1 MTKYERYV
9 QLRNS
14 MNLKDAD
21 VSRETKIAKS
31 TFSDWKNGRS
41 EPKNDKLQK
50 ISDFFGVKIDFFL
63 DNNADYDKFT
73 DIPINNTA
81 KKIALNIQCNM
92 SLRMLYDIVKDSSP
106 EELQTFIRIIE
117 AFKKTPNS

>member
-50 ISDFFGVKIDFFL
+50 ISDFFGVKIDYFI

-73 DIPINNTA
+73 DIPINNTV

-92 SLRMLYDIVKDSSP
+92 SLRMLYDIVKDASP

>member
-21 VSRETKIAKS
+21 VSRGTKIAKS

-50 ISDFFGVKIDFFL
+50 ISDYFGVKIDYFL
-63 DNNADYDKFT
+63 DDNVDYDKFT
-73 DIPINNTA
+73 DIPINNDV
-81 KKIALNIQCNM
+81 KEIALNIQHNT
-92 SLRMLYDIVKDSSP
+92 SLRLLYDTVKDASP
-106 EELQTFIRIIE
+106 EEIQTFIRIIK
-117 AFKKTPNS
+117 AFKETQRV